1 MINCVLDRYDSS
13 PRYSGSQQQGA
24 GQMRGPPPQYS
35 SYANANNHRGGYV
48 NGAGAVEGG
57 QVPPPHAFMPAP
69 PQAPPQ
75 GPPMAP
81 PPQQYDANNGAAAA
95 YYGQRMAP
103 IPPPQPQNNCNFFH
117 YLVGISSNRHRNKQ

>member
-1 MINCVLDRYDSS
+1 MINSVLDRYDSS

-24 GQMRGPPPQYS
+24 GQMRGPPPPQYS

-57 QVPPPHAFMPAP
+57 QVPPHAFMPAP

-103 IPPPQPQNNCNFFH
+103 IPPPQPQNNCNFFT
-117 YLVGISSNRHRNKQ
+117 I